1 METVRAPSDSSR
13 GLDVGLNVGLDVGL
27 PRVGLGVGLG
37 AGSRTLNSSSSAAPK
52 CIELIAAY
60 NHFSQGRASCQ
71 RARMLRR
78 KGLQYIVC
86 SLDTASAQAVS
97 NSDAI
102 RRRIIVLRVARQC
115 LTPFSCR
122 RSWRYWQKCQSKCLS
137 AKASA

>member
-1 METVRAPSDSSR
+1 MEAVRAPSDSSR
-13 GLDVGLNVGLDVGL
+13 GLDVGLNVGLDVGIG
-27 PRVGLGVGLG
+27 VGLGVGLG
-37 AGSRTLNSSSSAAPK
+37 AGSRTGASSGLK

-60 NHFSQGRASCQ
+60 NHFSQGRASWQ

-97 NSDAI
+97 NSDAT
-102 RRRIIVLRVARQC
+102 RRRIIVLRECRTAMSD
-115 LTPFSCR
+115 PFVVPTLLAILA
-122 RSWRYWQKCQSKCLS
+122 KCQSKCWS